1 MVELAIIK
9 VEIVVEVEQKVEAE
23 LINVHSREFCDFS
36 DHIMMWGWRGS
47 GVKVEVGAERVNSR
61 EVTGNDGGSTATL
74 LLRPDRAFSDRKSF
88 LLTV

>member
-1 MVELAIIK
+1 MVKLAIIK
-9 VEIVVEVEQKVEAE
+9 VEIVEEQKLEAE

-47 GVKVEVGAERVNSR
+47 GVKVEVGAEWVNSR

>member
-9 VEIVVEVEQKVEAE
+9 VEIVVEVEQKVEAG

-47 GVKVEVGAERVNSR
+47 GVKVGAEWVNSR
-61 EVTGNDGGSTATL
+61 EVTGNDGGSTVTL
-74 LLRPDRAFSDRKSF
+74 LLRPDRAFSDRK
-88 LLTV
+88 

>member
-47 GVKVEVGAERVNSR
+47 GVKVEVGAEWVNSR

>member
-1 MVELAIIK
+1 MGVE
-9 VEIVVEVEQKVEAE
+9 
-23 LINVHSREFCDFS
+23 
-36 DHIMMWGWRGS
+36 GS
-47 GVKVEVGAERVNSR
+47 GVKVEVGAEWVNSR

>member
-36 DHIMMWGWRGS
+36 YYDVGVEGS
-47 GVKVEVGAERVNSR
+47 GVKVEVGAEWVNSR

>member
-1 MVELAIIK
+1 MVKLAIIK
-9 VEIVVEVEQKVEAE
+9 VEIVEEQKLEAE
-23 LINVHSREFCDFS
+23 LIKVHSREFCDFS

-47 GVKVEVGAERVNSR
+47 GVKVEVGAEWVNSR

>member
-9 VEIVVEVEQKVEAE
+9 VEIVVEVEAE

-47 GVKVEVGAERVNSR
+47 GVKVEVGAEWVNSR